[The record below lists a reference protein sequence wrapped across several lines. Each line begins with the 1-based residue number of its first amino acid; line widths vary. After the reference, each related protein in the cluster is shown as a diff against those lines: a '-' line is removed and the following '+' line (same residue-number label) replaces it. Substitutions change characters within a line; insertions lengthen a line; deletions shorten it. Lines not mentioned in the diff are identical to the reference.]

1 MTMAVAIRHPEL
13 RMVTADEQ
21 AFFDLDIIQGLWTVE
36 QYLRLTNSSRLLLE
50 FTDGMLEV
58 LPVPTDRHQAI
69 LQFLL
74 FVLHTFLQPQGGVVR
89 VAPLRLQLRE
99 GKFREPDLLVLRDKS
114 DPRRQNDYWRGAD
127 LVVEI
132 VSPDNPERDT
142 VVKRADYAEA
152 GIPEYWIVQLDE
164 ETVTVLRF
172 ADGAY
177 VPHGV
182 FRRGDTLTSALLP
195 EFTLAVTPIFDAQ

>member
-1 MTMAVAIRHPEL
+1 MAVETPPAGLHT
-13 RMVTADEQ
+13 TANNQ
-21 AFFDLDIIQGLWTVE
+21 LTFDLDLLQGLWTAE
-36 QYLRLTNSSRLLLE
+36 QYLRLTDTSRMLIE
-50 FTDGMLEV
+50 FTDGTLEV

-74 FVLHTFLQPQGGVVR
+74 FQLYAFLQPRGGVVR
-89 VAPLRLQLRE
+89 VAALRLQLRE
-99 GKFREPDLLVLRDKS
+99 QKFREPDLLALRDTN

-127 LVVEI
+127 LVIEI

-152 GIPEYWIVQLDE
+152 GIPEYWIVQPEDE
-164 ETVTVLRF
+164 LVTVLRL
-172 ADGAY
+172 ADGVY

-195 EFTLAVTPIFDAQ
+195 DLTLDVTPIFDAP